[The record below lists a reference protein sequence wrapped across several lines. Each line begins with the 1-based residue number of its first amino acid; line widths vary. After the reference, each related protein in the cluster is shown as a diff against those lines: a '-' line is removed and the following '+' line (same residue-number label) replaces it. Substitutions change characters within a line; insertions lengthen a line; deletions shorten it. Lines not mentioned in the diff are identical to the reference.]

1 MDMPLRVQERGEV
14 IDGRE
19 AVVQKEEEEIMDE
32 KMIADWEIDD
42 DEVVFLDT
50 EGMELG
56 RVNIE
61 VLVSMYLERC
71 DG

>member
-1 MDMPLRVQERGEV
+1 MPLRVQERGEV

-32 KMIADWEIDD
+32 KMITDWEIDD

>member
-1 MDMPLRVQERGEV
+1 MPLRVQERGEV